1 VANHFP
7 FRRYCVVALM
17 LLIVSTNALAQPV
30 TQTTTTTV
38 FIPMV
43 ANPLP
48 PLSSNWLERV
58 NGYRLRAGVPPVT
71 EDATL
76 NSNCF
81 EHARYMAENNHL
93 THNQDPNR
101 PFASAAGQ
109 ICAQKGNA
117 WIGGGIVWEP
127 AHAVD
132 GWMRS
137 VGHRIWLLYPTTPT
151 FGFGFYTTSNGNT
164 SAAAL
169 DVLSYFNNGDS
180 YPNWPVR
187 YPAPNQTDIPPTQF
201 PITVHWRYFGDTP
214 IVSSTALRVVG
225 GGNLAHSFSTSL
237 PVGHKG
243 IVITPTLSLPPNTL
257 IEVSVNGSYANQPFS
272 YTWQF
277 QTGSGS

>member
-1 VANHFP
+1 
-7 FRRYCVVALM
+7 M
-17 LLIVSTNALAQPV
+17 STNALARPI
-30 TQTTTTTV
+30 TQTTTNTV
-38 FIPMV
+38 FIPIV
-43 ANPLP
+43 TNPLP

-58 NGYRLRAGVPPVT
+58 NGYRLRTGVPPVT
-71 EDATL
+71 EDTTL

-81 EHARYMAENNHL
+81 EHARYMAENNYL
-93 THNQDPNR
+93 THNQDPSL
-101 PFASAAGQ
+101 PFSSTAGQ
-109 ICAQKGNA
+109 ICAQHGNA
-117 WIGGGIVWEP
+117 WIGWGSSWEP
-127 AHAVD
+127 ADAID
-132 GWMRS
+132 GWMAS
-137 VGHRIWLLYPTTPT
+137 VGHRLWLLYPTTQK
-151 FGFGFYTTSNGNT
+151 FGFGFYTTGNRST

-225 GGNLAHSFSTSL
+225 GGNIAHSFSTLL

-243 IVITPTLSLPPNTL
+243 IVITPTLNLPPNTL
-257 IEVSVNGSYANQPFS
+257 IEVSVNGSYASQPFS

-277 QTGSGS
+277 QTGSGN